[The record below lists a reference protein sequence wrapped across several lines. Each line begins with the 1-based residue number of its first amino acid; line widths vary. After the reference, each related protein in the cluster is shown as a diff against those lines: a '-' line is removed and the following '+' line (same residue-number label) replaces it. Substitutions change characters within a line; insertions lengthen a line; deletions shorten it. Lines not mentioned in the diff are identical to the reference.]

1 MTVDLITRA
10 ESITPETTFDEWIG
24 GFTPSRAD
32 GHAFYALSL
41 DSMRAIFDS
50 IREPRSK
57 RPIGFR
63 QPR

>member
-1 MTVDLITRA
+1 LTVDLITRA
-10 ESITPETTFDEWIG
+10 ESITADSSFDEWIG
-24 GFTPSRAD
+24 GFTLSRAD

-50 IREPRSK
+50 IRESKSK